1 MVLYNKLLELSFFAT
16 TIPKYLIQLLKI
28 CDIWHYFAA
37 MKLFASIMALVVLA
51 LSVMPCADMAA
62 TGGKANISYSQ
73 NHSGQDQDAPDD
85 CSPFCTCSCCSTSFN
100 LSINS
105 TPAEAIPLF
114 DGRVIIAYNSSK
126 PIEISLPIWQP
137 PQLS

>member
-1 MVLYNKLLELSFFAT
+1 
-16 TIPKYLIQLLKI
+16 
-28 CDIWHYFAA
+28 

-62 TGGKANISYSQ
+62 TGSKANISYSQ
-73 NHSGQDQDAPDD
+73 NHSGPDQDAPDD

-100 LSINS
+100 LSINNA
-105 TPAEAIPLF
+105 PATAVPSF
-114 DGRVIIAYNSSK
+114 GSKVKMSYNSSK

-137 PQLS
+137 PQL